1 MLRLKAG
8 LCALLLASGVAFPA
22 LVTSQAVAQT
32 AAPKA
37 SDGITIERIQV
48 HGKSLEGNLEGN
60 DPSREVWVVLPPG
73 YGSDTNRRYP
83 AVYALHGYT
92 GSPESWFK
100 ADKLEDRIN
109 SAFAAGAQEM
119 ILVFPNAYT
128 LHGGSMYSVSD
139 TTGDWET
146 YITHDLVSHI
156 DAKYR
161 TLAHR
166 DSRGLMGHSMG
177 GYGTTRI
184 GMKYP
189 DVFSSLYAMSGC
201 CLSAR
206 DISPEMGRT
215 VEAITT
221 KEEAVAGNFMIRAT
235 LAVAS
240 SWSPNPGKP
249 PFFVDL
255 PTRDGVVQDSVIAEW
270 AANAPLAMVPQYTHN
285 LRRYKAIAIDV
296 GDRDSLIVDN
306 TALHEAFERFGIR
319 HVFEVYDGDHG
330 SGVSSRFEEKV
341 MPFFSEHLKF

>member
-32 AAPKA
+32 AAPKV

-73 YGSDTNRRYP
+73 YGTDTSRRYP
-83 AVYALHGYT
+83 VVYALHGYT

-109 SAFAAGAQEM
+109 SAFAAGTKEM

-146 YITHDLVSHI
+146 YITRDLVSHI

-215 VEAITT
+215 VEDITT
-221 KEEAVAGNFMIRAT
+221 KEQAVAGNFMIRAT

-270 AANAPLAMVPQYTHN
+270 AANAPLAMVPQYTRN